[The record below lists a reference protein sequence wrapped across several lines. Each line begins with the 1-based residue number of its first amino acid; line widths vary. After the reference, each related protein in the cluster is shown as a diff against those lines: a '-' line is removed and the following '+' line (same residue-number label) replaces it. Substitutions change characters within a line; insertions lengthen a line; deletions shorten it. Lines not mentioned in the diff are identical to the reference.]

1 MPREQGVR
9 ADNGADFPEHPPR
22 QELSFGGQANA
33 LIVGEAQPARAELR
47 AEHAILGLE
56 IVDHV
61 ALLLVDPARQG
72 HNEELERIREP
83 SHELSVSEERSGL
96 VQVASSPGYI
106 SQARSIARIST
117 PIELLDTRGSRRRYA
132 RFVTVLA
139 GGCADNGRPCV
150 PKWRC
155 RVSAIRRVSAPFL
168 PMTMSLTGFVSNAE
182 RTEGRGSAFAPRH
195 DLVCNRAPPITAR
208 MVSNLR

>member
-61 ALLLVDPARQG
+61 GLLLVDSARQG

-83 SHELSVSEERSGL
+83 SYELSVSEGGSGF
-96 VQVASSPGYI
+96 VQVASSPGRTP
-106 SQARSIARIST
+106 QARS
-117 PIELLDTRGSRRRYA
+117 D
-132 RFVTVLA
+132 LA
-139 GGCADNGRPCV
+139 CQQ
-150 PKWRC
+150 
-155 RVSAIRRVSAPFL
+155 
-168 PMTMSLTGFVSNAE
+168 
-182 RTEGRGSAFAPRH
+182 
-195 DLVCNRAPPITAR
+195 
-208 MVSNLR
+208 

>member
-72 HNEELERIREP
+72 HNEELERIREG
-83 SHELSVSEERSGL
+83 SHELSVPEGRSGL
-96 VQVASSPGYI
+96 IQVASSPGI
-106 SQARSIARIST
+106 FHGPPDRARKHAARVVGHNGVRS
-117 PIELLDTRGSRRRYA
+117 SRS
-132 RFVTVLA
+132 
-139 GGCADNGRPCV
+139 G
-150 PKWRC
+150 
-155 RVSAIRRVSAPFL
+155 
-168 PMTMSLTGFVSNAE
+168 
-182 RTEGRGSAFAPRH
+182 
-195 DLVCNRAPPITAR
+195 TAT
-208 MVSNLR
+208 

>member
-1 MPREQGVR
+1 MRTTSCRISAHHRRPSRPALVMAVVFAGDQMSMPREQGVR

-83 SHELSVSEERSGL
+83 SQELSVSEERSGL

-155 RVSAIRRVSAPFL
+155 RVSAIRR
-168 PMTMSLTGFVSNAE
+168 
-182 RTEGRGSAFAPRH
+182 GSAARPTDNCPRR
-195 DLVCNRAPPITAR
+195 CAE
-208 MVSNLR
+208 

>member
-83 SHELSVSEERSGL
+83 SQELSVSEERSGL

-117 PIELLDTRGSRRRYA
+117 PIELLDTTR
-132 RFVTVLA
+132 
-139 GGCADNGRPCV
+139 
-150 PKWRC
+150 
-155 RVSAIRRVSAPFL
+155 SAIRAGTAGAPSPRVGTSSDSHSL
-168 PMTMSLTGFVSNAE
+168 PETHTLRSN
-182 RTEGRGSAFAPRH
+182 RPAFNSKTSQLLQRLEP
-195 DLVCNRAPPITAR
+195 
-208 MVSNLR
+208 SQ